1 MDSQLTISELAR
13 KVGVSVKTLLR
24 WEKTGKIRKAK
35 RDWKGWRTYFQ
46 EDLIEIEKILHSF
59 YEPEE
64 IVFRER
70 GRI

>member
-46 EDLIEIEKILHSF
+46 EALI
-59 YEPEE
+59 
-64 IVFRER
+64 
-70 GRI
+70 